1 MIPPLIFGAY
11 GTVSPSQYHFHERN
25 HRVGSIT
32 YIPKK
37 KKKKTNTQS
46 YTSFVLFF
54 FSVWVDP

>member
-37 KKKKTNTQS
+37 KKKNQHTK
-46 YTSFVLFF
+46 LH
-54 FSVWVDP
+54 